1 MEEEPEWSQPQSC
14 SAKAADEGTAASPGG
29 HPAASILWVSLQAV
43 TQVSCTLSLG
53 NGVRTQNHLINSC
66 AHQLA

>member
-29 HPAASILWVSLQAV
+29 HPASSIRWVSLQAA
-43 TQVSCTLSLG
+43 TQASCTLSPG
-53 NGVRTQNHLINSC
+53 NGVSTRNHL
-66 AHQLA
+66 